1 MAQGFT
7 FSISRAPRAAA
18 ATPSRSLSMEAST
31 AAMTAPSTKG
41 ALLSSTRPAPSGS
54 CSIAIWVLSTALPR
68 STSTST
74 PSAPRTSWIAP
85 AMAVASVPSRPS
97 AVPPA
102 TAILTLPWVIW
113 AASSRTPSAS
123 CRLCETRTRLT
134 VPISPGHDLD
144 GMGGFRAGPMLDL
157 QAAGFAVGEHGI
169 GAGRLDGLEEA
180 TSDFHGQVVLL
191 DLDAE
196 RAGNSA
202 APLVDFVEMDPWDQA
217 QQPRRRVSHAVR
229 LEMAGCV
236 VEQPRFHRLEG
247 DIELTGLVQHPQVFA
262 DVIGAR
268 ADRRCAGN
276 LEQVTVVVLEHQP
289 ARRRAGDDVDVGGKT
304 AEPADVLGAVFPCQV
319 DVGVDDGRNSAA
331 LLLGDD
337 DVDAVALEDVHDHF
351 AQTPLVVVDP
361 AAVEVG
367 HCPSGDPLPGPP
379 HKGEGTIALEPAL
392 EGQPLI
398 AGERALAVDADDLL
412 HDEPHQRIS
421 VSEIGQRRRHAPEP
435 AQQPGVSQDPIAE
448 CPALLLGALVLR
460 PPDVLLDR
468 HPAAGLAAGRVIT
481 RDRSTRHEDVA
492 GQRTS
497 VVADRLQPVAHPV
510 SDGREGLRLEQRLV
524 GSIGRHRV
532 MRERLMKERVDDL
545 MDPGAERA
553 VDRVL
558 ERQHVG
564 ACVDALLPPGR
575 LEEDAAA
582 LAIGELGR
590 VGRRRA
596 DHLDPGFLDVFAQP
610 VEEAK
615 AEHGGRQ
622 GWDFEDRVTDLGRKA
637 RVHLHVVR

>member
-202 APLVDFVEMDPWDQA
+202 ASLVDFVEMDPWDPA
-217 QQPRRRVSHAVR
+217 QQSRRRVSHAVR

-236 VEQPRFHRLEG
+236 IEQPRFHRLEG
-247 DIELTGLVQHPQVFA
+247 DIELTGLVQHPEVFA
-262 DVIGAR
+262 DIVGAC
-268 ADRRCAGN
+268 ADRLRAGN

-337 DVDAVALEDVHDHF
+337 HVDAVALEDVHDHF

-361 AAVEVG
+361 AAVDGQLRRTGDFAELAAGAQVEPRRDRGLGLRAVALRFGAEELRAAKDVG
-367 HCPSGDPLPGPP
+367 GSRHRADGVAG
-379 HKGEGTIALEPAL
+379 GAL
-392 EGQPLI
+392 G
-398 AGERALAVDADDLL
+398 AGLY
-412 HDEPHQRIS
+412 
-421 VSEIGQRRRHAPEP
+421 RRR
-435 AQQPGVSQDPIAE
+435 
-448 CPALLLGALVLR
+448 
-460 PPDVLLDR
+460 LLDR
-468 HPAAGLAAGRVIT
+468 VGKRANLISDHAAIASLAARY
-481 RDRSTRHEDVA
+481 
-492 GQRTS
+492 
-497 VVADRLQPVAHPV
+497 PVAIANPPR
-510 SDGREGLRLEQRLV
+510 D
-524 GSIGRHRV
+524 
-532 MRERLMKERVDDL
+532 
-545 MDPGAERA
+545 
-553 VDRVL
+553 
-558 ERQHVG
+558 
-564 ACVDALLPPGR
+564 LLPTGS
-575 LEEDAAA
+575 
-582 LAIGELGR
+582 
-590 VGRRRA
+590 
-596 DHLDPGFLDVFAQP
+596 
-610 VEEAK
+610 
-615 AEHGGRQ
+615 
-622 GWDFEDRVTDLGRKA
+622 
-637 RVHLHVVR
+637 